1 VIGWGPFLLTGAAA
15 ALVVIVAFD
24 ASSGFHASAYV
35 AGDRVGAWLH
45 NALNASVQWL
55 SHLGVQDWVLVG
67 IAGYLLAWGWVRAVA
82 FVRLG
87 TIQIAELSCDDD
99 KLAPAAAR
107 AVLQQALGELGL
119 LPPSGVPSGSPSV
132 ASIADAISKAPIPQ
146 ANWLGS
152 LIGLIPRPPAA
163 IGFQING
170 NLGRA
175 GSGEAAPVCFAYE
188 LVCTGPRPSVHLGK
202 TVGDDPAA
210 AITKASFEI
219 YRTIGE
225 AAPHVFPTW
234 ARWHSTQALLTYRE
248 GIEIES
254 DKRYEQAH
262 ERFMDAC
269 TEDPDNMIARL
280 RAANCLER
288 MATGATDPERKLG
301 WQVEALAAY
310 TSIRIRRPSIFE
322 AGFRASVLMSVLA
335 SEPVERLAGNRL
347 LHATLDRFERATAKA
362 VDPHD
367 SSDNELVRPS
377 SQRSLNV
384 RLEAAALNEARRA
397 RHQLRPMR
405 TLVREY
411 RLRHRFEPTGRE
423 RRQLR
428 KALGVSQMA
437 QKARR
442 ERRRVAQPSDAPRW
456 ARHAASEARQ
466 FWWQTIVKWHYLAC
480 RWHIAGWPAH
490 YNAACFY
497 ALLPRAELWEGH
509 PRGTRLRRRALRH
522 LELALD
528 QADGALDCAYV
539 RDEDPDL
546 DSLRRHNRQRLTNV
560 LACMCP
566 DEIVIHY
573 RALGAD
579 RSWQLRAWG
588 PATKIAP
595 GRDCTWCAPVSAVDG
610 EVTFRVP
617 VFDENCELCFRV
629 EPRSANGWKL
639 VPATLLTAEIWVH
652 ADGEKPAIYDVD
664 ERRLAGVERGE
675 PQLALSFAAEPAA
688 DQRMVT
694 TAAGAAAGEDGDTEV
709 VHAMSVTRTPIT

>member
-1 VIGWGPFLLTGAAA
+1 MIGWAPFLLTGAAT
-15 ALVVIVAFD
+15 ALLVIVAFD

-35 AGDRVGAWLH
+35 AGDTVGAWLH

-55 SHLGVQDWVLVG
+55 SHLGVQDWVLLGVT
-67 IAGYLLAWGWVRAVA
+67 IYLLAWGWVRAAA
-82 FVRLG
+82 FTRLG
-87 TIQIAELSCDDD
+87 TIQILDLSCDDD
-99 KLAPAAAR
+99 KLAPAAAK

-152 LIGLIPRPPAA
+152 LIGLIPLPPLAT
-163 IGFQING
+163 GFRING
-170 NLGRA
+170 NLGRS
-175 GSGEAAPVCFAYE
+175 GSDEGAPVCFAYE

-202 TVGDDPAA
+202 AMGDDPAS
-210 AITKASFEI
+210 AIATASLDI
-219 YRTIGE
+219 YRTIAE
-225 AAPHVFPTW
+225 AAPHIYPTW
-234 ARWHSTQALLTYRE
+234 ARWHSTEALLTYRE
-248 GIEIES
+248 GIQIES

-269 TEDPDNMIARL
+269 TADPDNMIARL

-288 MATGATDPERKLG
+288 MATGARDPERKLQ
-301 WQVEALAAY
+301 WQIEALAAY

-335 SEPVERLAGNRL
+335 SEPADRLAGRRL

-367 SSDNELVRPS
+367 SSANELLRPS
-377 SQRSLNV
+377 SRRPINA
-384 RLEAAALNEARRA
+384 RLEAAALEEARRA

-405 TLVREY
+405 TLVHEY

-428 KALGVSQMA
+428 KALGVSKMA
-437 QKARR
+437 QKARS
-442 ERRRVAQPSDAPRW
+442 ERRRIERPSGTPPW
-456 ARHAASEARQ
+456 ARRAASEVRQ
-466 FWWQTIVKWHYLAC
+466 FWWQMIVKWHYLAC
-480 RWHIAGWPAH
+480 RWHLAGWPAH

-497 ALLPRAELWEGH
+497 ALLPRAEVWDGH

-522 LELALD
+522 LELAVD

-546 DSLRRHNRQRLTNV
+546 TSLRRHNQQRLTNV

-566 DEIVIHY
+566 DEIIIHY
-573 RALGAD
+573 RAVSAEVT
-579 RSWQLRAWG
+579 WQLRAWG

-595 GRDCTWCAPVSAVDG
+595 GHDCTCCAPVSAVAG

-617 VFDENCELCFRV
+617 IFDENCELCFRV
-629 EPRSANGWKL
+629 EPQSATGWRL

-652 ADGEKPAIYDVD
+652 ADDERPAVYDV
-664 ERRLAGVERGE
+664 EARQLADVGRVE
-675 PQLALSFAAEPAA
+675 PQLAFGFPPELPEA
-688 DQRMVT
+688 QRTVT
-694 TAAGAAAGEDGDTEV
+694 TAVGAAPGEDGDMPLV
-709 VHAMSVTRTPIT
+709 QA